1 MCLVFENANSFLQV
15 QVPMEFVEDF
25 GLLKID
31 LLGLKTLTEIKHIEK
46 RISKNKL
53 FDELVYENGLELQD
67 PMAINLLNNGNTEG
81 LFQIESSGMKNTIKK
96 VGIQNFEDLFAII
109 SLYRPGPKDYI
120 KDYANNRKDPSLIEK
135 IDPTYDEIVAPTH
148 GIIIYQE
155 QIMEIAQAVAKMSF
169 AQADLLRRA
178 ISKKMKLN
186 FINIETHFSKAG

>member
-1 MCLVFENANSFLQV
+1 M
-15 QVPMEFVEDF
+15 
-25 GLLKID
+25 
-31 LLGLKTLTEIKHIEK
+31 GLKTLTEIKHIEK

-120 KDYANNRKDPSLIEK
+120 KDYANNRKIL
-135 IDPTYDEIVAPTH
+135 V
-148 GIIIYQE
+148 
-155 QIMEIAQAVAKMSF
+155 
-169 AQADLLRRA
+169 
-178 ISKKMKLN
+178 
-186 FINIETHFSKAG
+186 